1 MGNSN
6 NTPNNTP
13 NIAQEKINA
22 KANNIPPI
30 KSNLPKNEEE
40 IFQKILDQ
48 INRRDSIYK
57 QHSYEF
63 NNCADY
69 CLSF

>member
-40 IFQKILDQ
+40 IFQKIVNISNQLF
-48 INRRDSIYK
+48 SEY
-57 QHSYEF
+57 
-63 NNCADY
+63 NN
-69 CLSF
+69 